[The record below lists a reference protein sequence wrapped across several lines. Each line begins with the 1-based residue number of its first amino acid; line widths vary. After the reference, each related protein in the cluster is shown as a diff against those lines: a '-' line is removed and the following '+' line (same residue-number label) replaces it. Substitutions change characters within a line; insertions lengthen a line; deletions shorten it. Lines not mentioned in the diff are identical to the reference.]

1 MIKGYAG
8 SYASEQSQCLI
19 QFCFDETT
27 KQFTKRKELPG
38 FEDAKYLSY
47 VNKKLAAV
55 CRRNAAGITLWDISC
70 DKTMTH
76 LSETKTSCFI
86 TQDDSYIYTANYH
99 EGTIS
104 VYKKVQDLPL
114 IKRIYIQEAAGC
126 HQVLL
131 QENYLL
137 VPCLL
142 LDAIYV
148 LDRRKDFACVHILP
162 FPAHSGPRHGVFTKN
177 KYLYVVSELSN
188 ELFMCHMNEKMQG
201 NVQVVQKLWDT
212 QNQKAAAAAIRID
225 AREKFLYITL
235 REVNQIIVFD
245 RKAKRIVQRL
255 STMGDHPR
263 DMQLSKDGRFVFVIH
278 RFSHD
283 IRVFERDEKSGLI
296 QPLRAKL
303 HVQEGVCIV
312 FEQEE
317 S

>member
-148 LDRRKDFACVHILP
+148 FDRRKDFACVHILP
-162 FPAHSGPRHGVFTKN
+162 FPAHSGPRHG
-177 KYLYVVSELSN
+177 
-188 ELFMCHMNEKMQG
+188 
-201 NVQVVQKLWDT
+201 
-212 QNQKAAAAAIRID
+212 
-225 AREKFLYITL
+225 
-235 REVNQIIVFD
+235 
-245 RKAKRIVQRL
+245 
-255 STMGDHPR
+255 
-263 DMQLSKDGRFVFVIH
+263 GRFLLESICHEV
-278 RFSHD
+278 
-283 IRVFERDEKSGLI
+283 SGAL
-296 QPLRAKL
+296 
-303 HVQEGVCIV
+303 
-312 FEQEE
+312 
-317 S
+317 

>member
-27 KQFTKRKELPG
+27 KQFTQRKELPG

-148 LDRRKDFACVHILP
+148 FDRRKILP
-162 FPAHSGPRHGVFTKN
+162 VFTFC
-177 KYLYVVSELSN
+177 LS
-188 ELFMCHMNEKMQG
+188 L
-201 NVQVVQKLWDT
+201 
-212 QNQKAAAAAIRID
+212 
-225 AREKFLYITL
+225 
-235 REVNQIIVFD
+235 
-245 RKAKRIVQRL
+245 RIVDRGMASL
-255 STMGDHPR
+255 PRISTCM
-263 DMQLSKDGRFVFVIH
+263 SSVN
-278 RFSHD
+278 
-283 IRVFERDEKSGLI
+283 
-296 QPLRAKL
+296 
-303 HVQEGVCIV
+303 
-312 FEQEE
+312 
-317 S
+317 